1 MGYYCF
7 ITDDSFTEGHFS
19 SADVDRSRRDRSF
32 SISTLSVYGGVYQT
46 LSPFQ
51 IILMSSDPSSR
62 IQNQTTVMSPG
73 NYSYI
78 EFDKASFEMHRH
90 STYELVYVRE
100 GTLYHRIENER
111 HVYPAGSFLLLNRNV
126 RHSEETNSAFCTVSL
141 SLSADYFR
149 TLLLEDRDQVF
160 KAGRLWGDN
169 TELQEFLSAELLGT
183 GMVGKNYIDFIPL
196 RQPEPEEDS
205 IWDLFE
211 QMSMIM
217 LAPKPG
223 DVFTFRALICK
234 LLNLLCQR
242 ELFTTRPISL
252 GTESESRIFSEIT
265 KLMRES
271 DGRISRELLMEKLR
285 YSGSYLN
292 RIVQTFTGMNITQY
306 ALSYALERAAWLL
319 VNTDDTITEIVAGLG
334 FSNRSY
340 FYTEFQKH
348 YELTPREYR
357 LQNRKK

>member
-7 ITDDSFTEGHFS
+7 ITDDSFMDGHFS

-32 SISTLSVYGGVYQT
+32 STPNLSVYGGVYQT
-46 LSPFQ
+46 SSPFQ
-51 IILMSSDPSSR
+51 IILMSSDPSGCV
-62 IQNQTTVMSPG
+62 QTQTTVMSPG

-78 EFDKASFEMHRH
+78 EFEKACFEMHRH

-100 GTLYHRIENER
+100 GTLYHWIENER

-126 RHSEETNSAFCTVSL
+126 RHSEEANTAFCTVSL
-141 SLSADYFR
+141 SFSADYFR
-149 TLLLEDRDQVF
+149 ALLLEDRDQVF

-183 GMVGKNYIDFIPL
+183 GKVGKNYIDFIPL

-205 IWDLFE
+205 VWDLFE
-211 QMSMIM
+211 QMAMIM
-217 LAPKPG
+217 LSPKPG

-252 GTESESRIFSEIT
+252 GTESESRIFSEIAR
-265 KLMRES
+265 LMRES
-271 DGRISRELLMEKLR
+271 DGRISRELLVEKLR

-306 ALSYALERAAWLL
+306 ALSYALEPA
-319 VNTDDTITEIVAGLG
+319 
-334 FSNRSY
+334 S
-340 FYTEFQKH
+340 
-348 YELTPREYR
+348 PMP
-357 LQNRKK
+357 

>member
-7 ITDDSFTEGHFS
+7 ITDDSFSEGHFS
-19 SADVDRSRRDRSF
+19 SSDLDRSRRDRSF
-32 SISTLSVYGGVYQT
+32 SKSSLSVYGGVYQT
-46 LSPFQ
+46 LAPFQ
-51 IILMSSDPSSR
+51 IILMSVDPSAQ
-62 IQNQTTVMSPG
+62 IQTRATTMSPG
-73 NYSYI
+73 DYMYA
-78 EFDKASFEMHRH
+78 EFEKASFELHRH
-90 STYELVYVRE
+90 NTFELVYVRE

-111 HVYPAGSFLLLNRNV
+111 HVYPTGSVLLLNRNV
-126 RHSEETNSAFCTVSL
+126 RHSEEATSAFCTVSL
-141 SLSADYFR
+141 SLSAEYFQA
-149 TLLLEDRDQVF
+149 LLLEDRDQVF

-183 GMVGKNYIDFIPL
+183 GKVGKNYLDFIPL

-205 IWDLFE
+205 VWELFE
-211 QMSMIM
+211 QMTMIM
-217 LAPKPG
+217 LSPKPG

-234 LLNLLCQR
+234 LLNLLCRR

-252 GTESESRIFSEIT
+252 GTESESRIFSEIS

-271 DGRISRELLMEKLR
+271 DGRISRELLVEKLR

-319 VNTDDTITEIVAGLG
+319 VNTDITITEIVAELG

-348 YELTPREYR
+348 YELTPRAYR